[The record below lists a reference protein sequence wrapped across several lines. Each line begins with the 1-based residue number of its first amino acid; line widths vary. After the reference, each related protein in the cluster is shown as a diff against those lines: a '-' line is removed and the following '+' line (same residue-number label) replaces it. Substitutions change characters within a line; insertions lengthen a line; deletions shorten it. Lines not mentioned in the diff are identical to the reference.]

1 MNELDLIK
9 VYADGKTVPEIASG
23 TDIILIQNGT
33 VQVGK
38 LNLGEQYD
46 FNMEI
51 EHPKNQDELDIIATE
66 MIQKKKAEYLKSK
79 NSIIVICPK
88 IISNKML
95 WD

>member
-9 VYADGKTVPEIASG
+9 VYADGKTVPEILSG
-23 TDIILIQNGT
+23 TDIILVQNST

-51 EHPKNQDELDIIATE
+51 EHPKNQSDLDILATVIIKE
-66 MIQKKKAEYLKSK
+66 KKPQYLKSE
-79 NSIIVICPK
+79 NSIIAICPK
-88 IISNKML
+88 IISNKMI
-95 WD
+95 WE